1 MYMRFVA
8 TIVAVVAMLFL
19 SGGVAHGQEDYRGPL
34 KVRLKYLGGFDAKL
48 SGDPLGWVDQMVID
62 EENEEVYLLDRAK
75 KRIVVTTKDGVYL
88 YHFRYTLAG
97 VEQVCCFSLDTRS
110 GDIYIAEPGRIVVL
124 DYRGEYKKE
133 VPLDNIP
140 EREVLEIQSIYV
152 ADDGNIYMGDSR
164 GGRIVALEPAG
175 KVVRILDRKTT
186 RASNF
191 KGLTV
196 KGEEVV
202 FLDSG
207 RAKVHRLTMDGR
219 VHKIFG
225 RLSSLLGGFSLP
237 TTLRVD
243 WDRRR
248 IIVVDTNRMMVIAF
262 DMNGNPLYE
271 FGGPRVFR
279 WPRSI
284 EVSRE
289 GNIYVADMS
298 GVIRMF
304 EVVEVKEEPPPPPK
318 PARPVPP
325 PEPEAEKKKEPTI
338 EDVEEMVKEEERL
351 LPVYFAFDSAEL
363 TPDMKSILDRD
374 AEYLRKDTAARIRIR
389 GYTDERGS
397 EEYNYRLSEKRA
409 RAVYD
414 YLVEKGIEPERLEIV
429 PMGVVRTEEKTEE
442 AMAKARRVDFL
453 VVK

>member
-1 MYMRFVA
+1 MNMGLVT

-19 SGGVAHGQEDYRGPL
+19 SGGVAQCQEDYRGPL

-48 SGDPLGWVDQMVID
+48 SGAPLGWVDQMVID
-62 EENEEVYLLDRAK
+62 EENEELYLLDRSR
-75 KRIVVTTKDGVYL
+75 KRIVVTTKDGIYL

-97 VEQVCCFSLDTRS
+97 VGQVCCFSLDTRS

-124 DYRGEYKKE
+124 NYRGEYKKE
-133 VPLDNIP
+133 VPLDDIP
-140 EREVLEIQSIYV
+140 EREVLEIQSIHV
-152 ADDGNIYMGDSR
+152 ADDGNIYIGDSR
-164 GGRIVALEPAG
+164 RGRIVALDSAG

-186 RASNF
+186 MASNF

-196 KGEEVV
+196 KGDEVV

-207 RAKVHRLTMDGR
+207 RARVHRLTMDGR
-219 VHKIFG
+219 VHRIFG

-237 TTLRVD
+237 VTLRVD

-279 WPRSI
+279 WPRSLA
-284 EVSRE
+284 VSRE

-304 EVVEVKEEPPPPPK
+304 EVVEVKEESPPPE
-318 PARPVPP
+318 PARVTPP
-325 PEPEAEKKKEPTI
+325 PEPEAEKKKEPTL

-363 TPDMKSILDRD
+363 TPHMKSILDRD
-374 AEYLRKDTAARIRIR
+374 AEYLGKNPASRIKIR
-389 GYTDERGS
+389 GYTDEIGS
-397 EEYNYRLSEKRA
+397 EEYNLRLSEKRA
-409 RAVYD
+409 KAVYD

-442 AMAKARRVDFL
+442 AMARARRVDFL